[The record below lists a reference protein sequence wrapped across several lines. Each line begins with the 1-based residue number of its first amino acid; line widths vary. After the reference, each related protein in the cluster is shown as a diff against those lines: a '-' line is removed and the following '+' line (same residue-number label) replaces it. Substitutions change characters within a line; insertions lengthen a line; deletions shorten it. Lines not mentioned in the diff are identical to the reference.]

1 MTEVTPSLVLRA
13 YSLGIFPMAESKD
26 ASTVYWVDPEQRGI
40 LPIERFHIPR
50 RLKRTVRQNRFN
62 VTCDTDFDSVIN
74 ACAESDVGRQDT
86 WINDEVRR
94 LFKALNHMGLVHT
107 VECRREGRLV
117 GGLYGLA
124 IGGAFFGESMFSRER
139 DASKVA
145 LVHLA
150 ARLVYG
156 GFTLL
161 DAQFITDHLTQFGAI
176 EVPRDDYRDMLDAA
190 ISEPAVFPPVLP
202 GEVLT
207 DFLDRSTSGN
217 RDAAATWNA

>member
-1 MTEVTPSLVLRA
+1 MMKSGVC
-13 YSLGIFPMAESKD
+13 SKPL
-26 ASTVYWVDPEQRGI
+26 T
-40 LPIERFHIPR
+40 
-50 RLKRTVRQNRFN
+50 
-62 VTCDTDFDSVIN
+62 
-74 ACAESDVGRQDT
+74 T
-86 WINDEVRR
+86 WDW
-94 LFKALNHMGLVHT
+94 VHT

-202 GEVLT
+202 AEVLT

-217 RDAAATWNA
+217 RDAAAT

>member
-74 ACAESDVGRQDT
+74 ACAESNVGRQDT

-94 LFKALNHMGLVHT
+94 LFKALNHLSLIH
-107 VECRREGRLV
+107 
-117 GGLYGLA
+117 
-124 IGGAFFGESMFSRER
+124 I
-139 DASKVA
+139 
-145 LVHLA
+145 
-150 ARLVYG
+150 
-156 GFTLL
+156 
-161 DAQFITDHLTQFGAI
+161 
-176 EVPRDDYRDMLDAA
+176 
-190 ISEPAVFPPVLP
+190 
-202 GEVLT
+202 
-207 DFLDRSTSGN
+207 
-217 RDAAATWNA
+217 